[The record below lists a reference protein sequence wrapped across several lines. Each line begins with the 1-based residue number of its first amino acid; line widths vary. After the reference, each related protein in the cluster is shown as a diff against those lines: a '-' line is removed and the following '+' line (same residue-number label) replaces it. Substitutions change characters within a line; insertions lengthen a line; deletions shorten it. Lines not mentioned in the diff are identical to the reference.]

1 MTYLLHSD
9 MNIYKFTHMETVV
22 LNDQSGLPNDELIFS
37 MIGDK
42 ELLWKQIF
50 AYLYDNSKDITEEWK
65 YYKDGGSWLFRTLK
79 KKKTIFWI
87 RVLKDT
93 FKIGFWFADKFEPM
107 ILQSNLPDGIKVGY
121 QNAKRFGKSRCIN
134 IEMADSNDFETVK
147 KLIDLK
153 LKAK

>member
-1 MTYLLHSD
+1 
-9 MNIYKFTHMETVV
+9 MESAE
-22 LNDQSGLPNDELIFS
+22 LNDQSVLPNDEIIFS

-42 ELLWKQIF
+42 ELLWKQTL

-65 YYKDGGSWLFRTLK
+65 YYNDGKSWLFRTLK
-79 KKKTIFWI
+79 KKKTLFWI
-87 RVLKDT
+87 RVVTDT
-93 FKIGFWFADKFEPM
+93 FTIAFWFADRFEPM
-107 ILQSNLPDGIKVGY
+107 ILQSDLPDCTKVDF